1 MKKLTSLIII
11 LLIGLMFTGCPQG
24 SVTWKTIKTVRVMLF
39 SFDKNGIYPY
49 LEDFNKNELGISVY
63 ADSLSETVEYAQ
75 SFSFGNKAFA
85 MEDPNKI
92 YYTNNI
98 DSLNFITLYD
108 FDADHLAG
116 SNINDILLFL
126 DGMGKTHEVEIS
138 SLSDVTHFFKFSAI
152 PQNDSLQ
159 FEITGRI
166 TGENNFSE
174 KTELVIL
181 D

>member
-1 MKKLTSLIII
+1 MKKLISLIIV
-11 LLIGLMFTGCPQG
+11 LLTGLMFTGCPQG
-24 SVTWKTIKTVRVMLF
+24 SVTWKTIKSVRVMLF
-39 SFDKNGIYPY
+39 SFDGNGIYPY
-49 LEDFNKNELGISVY
+49 LEKFNKNELGILVN

-75 SFSFGNKAFA
+75 SISFGNMAFA
-85 MEDPNKI
+85 MKNPNEI
-92 YYTNNI
+92 YYTNTI

-108 FDADHLAG
+108 FDAQHPAG

-126 DGMGKTHEVEIS
+126 DYMGKTREVEIS
-138 SLSDVTHFFKFSAI
+138 SLSDVTHYFKFSAV

-181 D
+181 R

>member
-1 MKKLTSLIII
+1 MKKLISLII
-11 LLIGLMFTGCPQG
+11 LLLTGLIFTGCPPG
-24 SVTWKTIKTVRVMLF
+24 SVTWKTIKTVRVKLF

-49 LEDFNKNELGISVY
+49 LEDFTKNELGISVY

-85 MEDPNKI
+85 MENPNKI
-92 YYTNNI
+92 YYTNTI
-98 DSLNFITLYD
+98 DSLNIITLYD

-116 SNINDILLFL
+116 SNVNDILLFL
-126 DGMGKTHEVEIS
+126 DGMGKIHKVEIK
-138 SLSDVTHFFKFSAI
+138 SLSDVSHFFKFSTF

-166 TGENNFSE
+166 TEEGKFI
-174 KTELVIL
+174 KRTELVIL
-181 D
+181 N

>member
-1 MKKLTSLIII
+1 MKKLISLTII
-11 LLIGLMFTGCPQG
+11 LLIGLIFTGCPQG
-24 SVTWKTIKTVRVMLF
+24 SDTWKTIITVRVMLF

-49 LEDFNKNELGISVY
+49 LENFNKNELGISVY
-63 ADSLSETVEYAQ
+63 ADSLSETTEYAQ

-85 MEDPNKI
+85 MVYPTEI
-92 YYTNNI
+92 YYTNTI

-108 FDADHLAG
+108 FDADHPAG

-126 DGMGKTHEVEIS
+126 GMGKTHEVEIS
-138 SLSDVTHFFKFSAI
+138 SLSDVTHFFKFSVI

-166 TGENNFSE
+166 TGEYNFSE

-181 D
+181 N